1 MSINIK
7 RPETVELVRKLA
19 HLRGEGL
26 TQTIHEVLSSAYERA
41 AADAAKLEAAVK
53 AKRNAT
59 MLAKVAEIQARVKAY
74 SGATGPID
82 PRPWKEILYDE
93 DGLPI

>member
-19 HLRGEGL
+19 SLRGEGL
-26 TQTIHEVLSSAYERA
+26 TQTIHHVLGEAYERA
-41 AADAAKLEAAVK
+41 AAEAARLK
-53 AKRNAT
+53 ASEKAERLEKMMAS
-59 MLAKVAEIQARVKAY
+59 VAEIQARVKAY
-74 SGATGPID
+74 SGTLGPVD

>member
-19 HLRGEGL
+19 ELRGEGL
-26 TQTIHEVLSSAYERA
+26 TQTVHHVLGEAYERA
-41 AADAAKLEAAVK
+41 AADAEQLKAAEK
-53 AKRNAT
+53 IEKIKKMTSA
-59 MLAKVAEIQARVKAY
+59 VAAIQARVKAEY
-74 SGATGPID
+74 KVVD

-93 DGLPI
+93 VGLPQ

>member
-19 HLRGEGL
+19 SLRGEGL
-26 TQTIHEVLSSAYERA
+26 TQTIHEVLSTAYERA
-41 AADAAKLEAAVK
+41 AADAAALEAANKAERIEKMRSSVAAIQAKVK
-53 AKRNAT
+53 ASIGT
-59 MLAKVAEIQARVKAY
+59 L
-74 SGATGPID
+74 GPVD

-93 DGLPI
+93 DGLPQ

>member
-26 TQTIHEVLSSAYERA
+26 TQTIHEVLSAAYENA
-41 AADAAKLEAAVK
+41 ESDAAHLRKAARTEKAEEAK
-53 AKRNAT
+53 AAIAAIH
-59 MLAKVAEIQARVKAY
+59 AKMKEY
-74 SGATGPID
+74 SGTTGPVD
-82 PRPWKEILYDE
+82 SRPWKEILYD
-93 DGLPI
+93 DGGLPI

>member
-19 HLRGEGL
+19 QLRGEGL
-26 TQTIHEVLSSAYERA
+26 TQTIHEVLNSAYERA
-41 AADAAKLEAAVK
+41 GADAARVNAANEAERILKMRAG
-53 AKRNAT
+53 
-59 MLAKVAEIQARVKAY
+59 VAEIQARVKKY
-74 SGATGPID
+74 SGTLGPID
-82 PRPWKEILYDE
+82 PRPWKEILYDV

>member
-19 HLRGEGL
+19 ELRGEGL
-26 TQTIHEVLSSAYERA
+26 TQTIHEVLSAAYERA
-41 AADAAKLEAAVK
+41 ATDAAKLEAATK
-53 AKRNAT
+53 AERLAK
-59 MLAKVAEIQARVKAY
+59 MLASVAEIQARVSKY
-74 SGATGPID
+74 KIID

-93 DGLPI
+93 DGLPQ

>member
-26 TQTIHEVLSSAYERA
+26 TQTIHEVLTTAYEHA
-41 AADAAKLEAAVK
+41 ASNKANLEALSKVERV
-53 AKRNAT
+53 AKMRAG
-59 MLAKVAEIQARVKAY
+59 VAEIQERV
-74 SGATGPID
+74 ATYKVVD
-82 PRPWKEILYDE
+82 DRPWKDILYDS
-93 DGLPI
+93 DGLPR

>member
-19 HLRGEGL
+19 QLRGEGL
-26 TQTIHEVLSSAYERA
+26 TQTIHEVLSTVYERA
-41 AADAAKLEAAVK
+41 ASDMAKIEEQDREERI
-53 AKRNAT
+53 AKMRAG
-59 MLAKVAEIQARVKAY
+59 VAEIQARVKAY
-74 SGATGPID
+74 SGTTGPVD

>member
-19 HLRGEGL
+19 QLRGEGL
-26 TQTIHEVLSSAYERA
+26 TQTIHEVLSTAYERA
-41 AADAAKLEAAVK
+41 AGEAQRLELDEKIAQSEKMRAAVF
-53 AKRNAT
+53 
-59 MLAKVAEIQARVKAY
+59 EIQERVKQY
-74 SGATGPID
+74 SGTLGPID

-93 DGLPI
+93 NGLPI

>member
-19 HLRGEGL
+19 ELRGEGL
-26 TQTIHEVLSSAYERA
+26 TQTIHAVLSSTYERA
-41 AADAAKLEAAVK
+41 AADAARLQALQKAEKLECMNAA
-53 AKRNAT
+53 
-59 MLAKVAEIQARVKAY
+59 VAEIQAKVKAGM
-74 SGATGPID
+74 GALGPID

-93 DGLPI
+93 DGLPQ

>member
-19 HLRGEGL
+19 QLRGEGL

-41 AADAAKLEAAVK
+41 AGDAAQLEAMNRAERI
-53 AKRNAT
+53 AKMREG
-59 MLAKVAEIQARVKAY
+59 VAALQARV
-74 SGATGPID
+74 ATYIVVD
-82 PRPWKEILYDE
+82 PRPWKEILYD
-93 DGLPI
+93 DNGLPQ

>member
-19 HLRGEGL
+19 QLRGEGL
-26 TQTIHEVLSSAYERA
+26 TQTVHFVLGEAYERA
-41 AADAAKLEAAVK
+41 AADAAALKAAEK
-53 AKRNAT
+53 AKKMAK
-59 MLAKVAEIQARVKAY
+59 MLVAVAEIQARVKAEY
-74 SGATGPID
+74 KVID

-93 DGLPI
+93 DGLPQ

>member
-26 TQTIHEVLSSAYERA
+26 TQTIHEVLRAAYEHAAVETERLELDEKVARAEKMRA
-41 AADAAKLEAAVK
+41 A
-53 AKRNAT
+53 
-59 MLAKVAEIQARVKAY
+59 VAEIQERVKQY
-74 SGATGPID
+74 SGTLGPID

-93 DGLPI
+93 HGLPI

>member
-19 HLRGEGL
+19 SLRGEGL
-26 TQTIHEVLSSAYERA
+26 TQTIHHVLGEAYERA
-41 AADAAKLEAAVK
+41 AKDSIHLKATQQAEKIAKM
-53 AKRNAT
+53 NASI
-59 MLAKVAEIQARVKAY
+59 AEIQAKVKEY
-74 SGATGPID
+74 SGTLGQID
-82 PRPWKEILYDE
+82 PRPWKEILYDD

>member
-19 HLRGEGL
+19 SLRGEGL

-41 AADAAKLEAAVK
+41 AADAARLKALEK
-53 AKRNAT
+53 AEKIKKMNTA
-59 MLAKVAEIQARVKAY
+59 VAEIQARVKA
-74 SGATGPID
+74 GMGTLGPID
-82 PRPWKEILYDE
+82 PRPWKEILYD
-93 DGLPI
+93 DNGLPQ